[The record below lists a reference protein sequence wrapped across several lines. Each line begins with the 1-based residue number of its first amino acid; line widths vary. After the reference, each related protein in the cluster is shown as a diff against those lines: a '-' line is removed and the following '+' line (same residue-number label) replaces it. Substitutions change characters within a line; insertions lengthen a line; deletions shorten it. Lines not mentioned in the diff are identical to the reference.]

1 VSKNKKNFVYY
12 ELASACIFMVGVLYT
27 LLPTLYGS
35 NNLGE
40 LNVNDLFLSMTLVL
54 SCLNLALFY
63 IIGKNPTSECLYF
76 SICASLCGIVNLIIT
91 PYFENSV
98 TLAISILAITIT
110 FSLVKLFTVDYY
122 HDRKDA
128 FYYIEGILA
137 IILLIVGMIISIS
150 VFNNPVIEIME
161 LGFFMIIMGVIE
173 SIKGATKCLL
183 KAPRFLGKIKF

>member
-1 VSKNKKNFVYY
+1 MSKNKKNFIYY
-12 ELASACIFMVGVLYT
+12 ELESACIFIVGVFYT
-27 LLPTLYGS
+27 LLPTIYGPTK
-35 NNLGE
+35 LGE
-40 LNVNDLFLSMTLVL
+40 LNVNELFLCMTLVL
-54 SCLNLALFY
+54 ASLNLANFY
-63 IIGKNPTSECLYF
+63 VIGKNPTREYLYF
-76 SICASLCGIVNLIIT
+76 SICASICGLVNLIIS
-91 PYFENSV
+91 PYFENSL

-137 IILLIVGMIISIS
+137 IILLVVGMIIAIS
-150 VFNNPVIEIME
+150 VFNNPVIETIE
-161 LGFFMIIMGVIE
+161 LGFFMILMGVIE